1 MGGVKIPND
10 DSRRDILRKLEQRRK
25 KAPEI
30 RKEQAS
36 RIQYQADLRRSMDVE
51 NMRAEQLR
59 LRNILGA
66 GGQHNVWLARQRFE
80 EISKDL
86 AG

>member
-1 MGGVKIPND
+1 MGGIQLPP
-10 DSRRDILRKLEQRRK
+10 DSRHDILRKLEQRRK

-36 RIQYQADLRRSMDVE
+36 RIKYQADLRRSMDVE
-51 NMRAEQLR
+51 NMRAEQMR

-66 GGQHNVWLARQRFE
+66 GGQHNVWIARQRFE

-86 AG
+86 AA

>member
-1 MGGVKIPND
+1 MGGIQLPP
-10 DSRRDILRKLEQRRK
+10 DSRHDILRKLVQRRK

-66 GGQHNVWLARQRFE
+66 GGQYNVWLARQRFE

-86 AG
+86 AA

>member
-1 MGGVKIPND
+1 MGGIQLPP
-10 DSRRDILRKLEQRRK
+10 DSRHDILRKLEQRRK

-36 RIQYQADLRRSMDVE
+36 RIKYQADLRRSMEVE
-51 NMRAEQLR
+51 NMRAEQMR

-66 GGQHNVWLARQRFE
+66 GGQHNVWIARQRFE

-86 AG
+86 AA

>member
-1 MGGVKIPND
+1 MGGIQLPP
-10 DSRRDILRKLEQRRK
+10 DSRHDILRKLEQRRK

-30 RKEQAS
+30 RKEHAS
-36 RIQYQADLRRSMDVE
+36 RIQYQADLRRSMELE
-51 NMRAEQLR
+51 NMRAEQMR

>member
-1 MGGVKIPND
+1 MGGVKRPA
-10 DSRRDILRKLEQRRK
+10 DSRHDVLRKLEQRRK

-36 RIQYQADLRRSMDVE
+36 RIQHQADLRRSIDVQ

>member
-1 MGGVKIPND
+1 MGGIQLPP
-10 DSRRDILRKLEQRRK
+10 DSRHDILRKLEQRRK

-66 GGQHNVWLARQRFE
+66 GGQYNVWLARQRFE

-86 AG
+86 AA

>member
-1 MGGVKIPND
+1 MGGIQLPP
-10 DSRRDILRKLEQRRK
+10 DSRHDILRKLEQRRK

-51 NMRAEQLR
+51 NLRAEQMR

>member
-1 MGGVKIPND
+1 MGGIKLPA
-10 DSRRDILRKLEQRRK
+10 DSRHDILRKVEQRRK

-30 RKEQAS
+30 MKEQAS
-36 RIQYQADLRRSMDVE
+36 RIQYQADLMRSMDVE

-86 AG
+86 AA

>member
-1 MGGVKIPND
+1 MGGVKIPDD

-36 RIQYQADLRRSMDVE
+36 RIQYQADLRRSIDVE

-66 GGQHNVWLARQRFE
+66 GGQHNFWLARQRFE